1 MWIWHEHTVKSYEGI
16 CSEWFTCPAVTK
28 AESMEYN
35 NQASNSGLQQII
47 RKKGFRRAVAA
58 IANTC
63 HFPAVRKSTQQLL
76 YWLLSARHGPKEEW
90 GRNNSSKGG
99 CQCNCKCS
107 ILVLSITLTF
117 MFSLLPKAENFFR
130 KIQPIQSNS
139 LVSIFF
145 LPDTIAILTILFGVN
160 WWYWQNV
167 GQVEQREFYK
177 EEPNEASGNWG
188 LR

>member
-1 MWIWHEHTVKSYEGI
+1 MNMCFFFFKYTNQRYAFLKSTIKDKHKHVNVAHEHSQVLWGYLLSMIHVSSNEM
-16 CSEWFTCPAVTK
+16 TK

-90 GRNNSSKGG
+90 GRNNRSKEDV
-99 CQCNCKCS
+99 S
-107 ILVLSITLTF
+107 VTLS
-117 MFSLLPKAENFFR
+117 A
-130 KIQPIQSNS
+130 
-139 LVSIFF
+139 
-145 LPDTIAILTILFGVN
+145 LF
-160 WWYWQNV
+160 W
-167 GQVEQREFYK
+167 FC
-177 EEPNEASGNWG
+177 P
-188 LR
+188 